1 MAKEYS
7 RTQRVADHLQRE
19 LAGLIQHSVRD
30 PRLGMVSITEVEVSR
45 DMGYAK
51 VFYTLL
57 GCESDQEA
65 KESTEVLNKAAG
77 FLRTQLSK
85 DSNMRTIPKLRFHF
99 DNSVGRGRYLEDL
112 ISQAA
117 DADRKLGLR
126 DDEQGDEGQ

>member
-19 LAGLIQHSVRD
+19 LAGLIQHAVRD

-65 KESTEVLNKAAG
+65 KESTEVLNNAAG

-85 DSNMRTIPKLRFHF
+85 DSNMRTIPRLRFHF